1 MPKNI
6 LVNLHCHSMFSDG
19 ELTPEALAELLAAQN
34 VRYAALT
41 DHDTIEG
48 QLRFQAALK
57 KVGVEFI
64 PGVELTTF
72 HEGQEVHLLGYSFN
86 MDDPDLN
93 STMLSL
99 RQSKALDNVSIAGS
113 MRKRS
118 ANHIDSDKLHYRT
131 NVQAGKIET
140 RDAINLIQ
148 QAGGCVFLAHP
159 LTIDKNPEKL
169 SQVIKKLKALGLDG
183 IEAIYAEYAP
193 ADQKMLLDCA
203 DAEELLVSAGT
214 DFHNRLHNPSIEMDR
229 DRWVKLRTKIFV
241 RQGFLGGVKSN
252 SPHQSRQQPAPFI
265 RLERHHH
272 FRKRAYILRIFLP
285 TFLAI
290 ALFLTAIWIFVIPS
304 FENTLLD
311 RKREL
316 IRELTN
322 SAISILSS
330 YHKEELEGT
339 LTRPEAQALAIDRI
353 QSLRYGAEDKDYFWI
368 QDQTPTMI
376 MHPYRSDLNGE
387 DLLDFK
393 DARGVRIFVE
403 FSNLV
408 QREGEGYI
416 DYVWQ
421 WKDDPDRLEPKESF
435 VKLFEPWGWII
446 GTGIYID
453 DVNQEIAK
461 IEKDI
466 TTTSII
472 VSVIVI
478 LLLLYVLQQSLKIEK
493 GRQEVLDELKEAT
506 ERYHTVIET
515 MTEGTLL
522 VIDNRCRYA
531 NSTFI
536 NMIGYS
542 DSQLPFLDLEDIL
555 PRSPENQDIW
565 ENVAQID
572 VKKNTL
578 DKAVDGILRNKEGQ
592 FVDCILMLNP
602 IQYANQEGFILL
614 ARDIAHQ
621 SNFVTSDGLSKAVKI
636 IDVGVFRA
644 RAIRRGVFLEINP
657 AGYLLLPDE
666 CKAEGAQPA
675 LADLFYD
682 AADFE
687 RFINDLNKKGEIKEL
702 LLKLNTGNV
711 ESLTVSLSATLE
723 LNEAGQ
729 PYLITGLLKDVTH
742 TQKLLTDR
750 EAQINKLQASLLFF
764 HEPLSKL
771 ERTLVTC
778 ETNATIQQVSRRMS
792 DKNVSAALITSDN
805 GDALGIITD
814 HDLRDRVIAQK
825 MDSNRPAF
833 SVMTSP
839 IVRINENAMIYEA
852 IIKMEE
858 NGVRH
863 LAVENNSGQIVNLVD
878 SKMLAQFPR
887 YGAYLLTQEITKTTT
902 IDELVSTNQRKN
914 KVMKVLIESSHNVR
928 HATSMLS
935 SIYDASTER
944 VMSFALQEFGPPPA
958 PFAFIGMGS
967 QGRQEPTL
975 VTDQDNGIIYLAN
988 TENQQ
993 YFLTLGERI
1002 SQGLNAIGASYC
1014 DGKVMASNP
1023 VWCKPL
1029 EAWKKD
1035 FNHRINNPESQEL
1048 LDLSIFF
1055 DFRWVYGDSQLVQEL
1070 RTHVNLSLQDRNDF
1084 FHLFA
1089 KQAQKFKAPARGIGT
1104 SLLGL
1109 GSGESGEREIN
1120 LKDLVMPI
1128 VNFARLYALKNNI
1141 QQTNTLERLNIL
1153 ADRGIISTNT
1163 CEELSTTYEDIMLM
1177 RIKNQISQIETGQQ
1191 PDNII
1196 QLGKM
1201 AELHQTRLRETL
1213 ALISILQKRISFDF
1227 LGGVQ

>member
-1 MPKNI
+1 MAQEI
-6 LVNLHCHSMFSDG
+6 LLNLHCHSMFSDG
-19 ELTPEALAELLAAQN
+19 ELTPESLAELLAAKN
-34 VRYAALT
+34 VRYASLT

-48 QLRFQAALK
+48 QHRFQTALK
-57 KVGVEFI
+57 KLGVEFI

-72 HEGQEVHLLGYSFN
+72 LNGQEVHLLGYGFN
-86 MDDPDLN
+86 VDDPDLN

-118 ANHIDSDKLHYRT
+118 ANHIDSDKIHHRT
-131 NVQAGKIET
+131 TVQSGTIET
-140 RDAINLIQ
+140 RDAIRLLH
-148 QAGGCVFLAHP
+148 QAGGCVLLAHP
-159 LTIDKNPEKL
+159 LTINKDPEKL
-169 SQVIKKLKALGLDG
+169 IPIIKKLKALGLDG
-183 IEAIYAEYAP
+183 IEAVYTEYSQS
-193 ADQKMLLDCA
+193 DQKMLRDCA
-203 DAEELLVSAGT
+203 DAEDLLVSAGT
-214 DFHNRLHNPSIEMDR
+214 DFHAKLHDLSVELER
-229 DRWVKLRTKIFV
+229 ERWVKLRSKIFSG
-241 RQGFLGGVKSN
+241 QGFLRSTKSN
-252 SPHQSRQQPAPFI
+252 FIDQSGHQAAPHKTT
-265 RLERHHH
+265 ERHHH
-272 FRKRAYILRIFLP
+272 FQKRSFILRIFLP

-290 ALFLTAIWIFVIPS
+290 ALFLTAIWVFVIPS

-322 SAISILSS
+322 SAISILTS
-330 YHKEELEGT
+330 YHKEELAGSLYRE
-339 LTRPEAQALAIDRI
+339 EAQALAIDRV

-368 QDQTPTMI
+368 QDLKPTMI
-376 MHPYRSDLNGE
+376 MHPYRPELNGE

-435 VKLFEPWGWII
+435 VKLFEPWDWII

-466 TTTSII
+466 TTTSVV
-472 VSVIVI
+472 VSVIII
-478 LLLLYVLQQSLKIEK
+478 LLLLYVLQQSLQIEK
-493 GRQEVLDELKEAT
+493 GRQDVLDELKEST

-542 DSQLPFLDLEDIL
+542 ETQLPFLDLEDIL
-555 PRSPENQDIW
+555 PRSPENQEIW
-565 ENVAQID
+565 ENVAQTD
-572 VKKNTL
+572 ATKVSL
-578 DKAVDGILRNKEGQ
+578 GKAVDGFLQNKEGQ
-592 FVDCILMLNP
+592 LIDCILMLNP

-621 SNFVTSDGLSKAVKI
+621 SNFVASDGLSKAVKI

-644 RAIRRGVFLEINP
+644 RAVRRGVFLEINP
-657 AGYLLLPDE
+657 AGYGLLPEE
-666 CKAEGAQPA
+666 CKTDGAQPS
-675 LADLFYD
+675 LADLFPD
-682 AADFE
+682 TFE
-687 RFINDLNKKGEIKEL
+687 FDHFINDLKRKGQINEYI
-702 LLKLNTGNV
+702 LKLNASNDR
-711 ESLTVSLSATLE
+711 SLTIALSATLE
-723 LNEAGQ
+723 LDEAGQ
-729 PYLITGLLKDVTH
+729 PYLITGMLKDVTQ
-742 TQKLLTDR
+742 TQKLLADR

-771 ERTLVTC
+771 ERALVTG
-778 ETNATIQQVSRRMS
+778 ETNTTIQQVSKRMS
-792 DKNVSAALITSDN
+792 DKNMSAALITADN

-825 MDSNRPAF
+825 TDSNKPAF

-858 NGVRH
+858 KGVRH
-863 LAVENNSGQIVNLVD
+863 LAVENDSGQIVNLVD

-887 YGAYLLTQEITKTTT
+887 YGAYILTQEIAKTTT
-902 IDELVSTNQRKN
+902 LDDLVTTNQRKN
-914 KVMKVLIESSHNVR
+914 KAVKVLIESSHNVR

-944 VMSFALQEFGPPPA
+944 LINFALEEFGPPPT

-975 VTDQDNGIIYLAN
+975 VTDQDNGIIYMASA
-988 TENQQ
+988 EHQP
-993 YFLTLGERI
+993 YFLALGERI
-1002 SQGLNAIGASYC
+1002 SQGLDAIGASYC

-1023 VWCKPL
+1023 AWCKPL
-1029 EAWKKD
+1029 EAWKRD
-1035 FNHRINNPESQEL
+1035 FNLRINNPEAQQMV
-1048 LDLSIFF
+1048 DLSIFF
-1055 DFRWVYGDSQLVQEL
+1055 DFRLIHGDMQLVQDL
-1070 RTHVNLSLQDRNDF
+1070 RKHLSLSLQDRHDF

-1089 KQAQKFKAPARGIGT
+1089 KQAQKFKAPTRGISSG
-1104 SLLGL
+1104 LLGI
-1109 GSGESGEREIN
+1109 GSVDSGEREIN
-1120 LKDLVMPI
+1120 LKDLIMPI

-1141 QQTNTLERLNIL
+1141 QQTNTLERMSIL
-1153 ADRGIISTNT
+1153 AERGIISTNT
-1163 CEELSTTYEDIMLM
+1163 CDEMSTTYEYVLLM
-1177 RIKNQISQIETGQQ
+1177 RLKNQISQIDENQQ
-1191 PDNII
+1191 PDNTV
-1196 QLGKM
+1196 QLGKL
-1201 AELHQTRLRETL
+1201 ADLHQTRLHEAL
-1213 ALISILQKRISFDF
+1213 ALISVLQKRISFDF
-1227 LGGVQ
+1227 LGGIQ